1 MGGCKSKEKKSGG
14 NGTQVNDYRP
24 DPVGGRGGIGGPG
37 GIDMIRKDSH
47 IPTSHHQAAPHGHQM
62 MAVGGNNPAGA
73 GGIVQSSWS
82 QKATNSPSIAQNGRS
97 ANGGGSGNTN
107 LGVVIALYS
116 YQGSEMGDMSFA
128 KGDRMEVLDKT
139 DPDWWKARHLTR
151 GDKGHIPRNYVA
163 SLSSIECEEWFFGQI
178 NRREAEEYLMAHTN
192 ARGTFLV
199 RESEQNPGGFALSIK
214 DWDQE
219 RSYHVKHYK
228 IKPLD
233 NNRGYFITTR
243 QTFNSLQDLVTG
255 YQSAYCK
262 GLCCQLTKPC
272 PKPQP
277 REGKSN
283 ALEYATRDQYEI
295 PRSQINLI
303 KKLGAGNFGEVWKA
317 TWQDRVEVAVKTLKP
332 NTMSPEAF
340 LQEAEIMKKFSHP
353 HLVAMY
359 AVCRDKEPFYI
370 ITEYMC
376 NGALLDYLRKEAE
389 SKAGRLTFDN
399 LISISGQ
406 VSSGMSH
413 LERKGLIHRDL
424 AARNVLLGE
433 NLITKVADF
442 GLARVIVDNEY
453 SAAQGARFPV
463 KWTAPEAIS
472 FGKFTVKSDV
482 WSFGI
487 LLMELFTYG
496 QVPYPGM
503 NNREVIDQVERGYRM
518 AQPTQ
523 LTYPE
528 SKTQPKDVANA
539 QANVYKIMLEC
550 WNRDPTKRPTFE
562 FLTHMF
568 EDFNISTQNQ
578 YME

>member
-1 MGGCKSKEKKSGG
+1 MGGCKSKEKRSKP
-14 NGTQVNDYRP
+14 VAHPNDYRP
-24 DPVGGRGGIGGPG
+24 DPTGGRGGADRIRSDHNGRNGNGLQRNPSG
-37 GIDMIRKDSH
+37 ATNPVVASNSPAHLSSVNIQQPSSAAGMI
-47 IPTSHHQAAPHGHQM
+47 IPTGTRSIRGQ
-62 MAVGGNNPAGA
+62 
-73 GGIVQSSWS
+73 IV
-82 QKATNSPSIAQNGRS
+82 
-97 ANGGGSGNTN
+97 
-107 LGVVIALYS
+107 VALYT
-116 YQGSEMGDMSFA
+116 YQGSEFGDMSFK
-128 KGDRMEVLDKT
+128 KGDMMEIVDDT
-139 DPDWWKARHLTR
+139 DPDWWVARHLTT
-151 GDKGHIPRNYVA
+151 GEKGHIPRNYVA
-163 SLSSIECEEWFFGQI
+163 FQSSIESEEWYFGPI
-178 NRREAEEYLMAHTN
+178 SRREAEDLLMAHTN

-214 DWDQE
+214 DYDQE
-219 RSYHVKHYK
+219 RLYHVKHYK

-243 QTFNSLQDLVTG
+243 QTFATLNDLVVG
-255 YQSAYCK
+255 YQSTQCK

-272 PKPQP
+272 QKPQP
-277 REGKSN
+277 REGRSN

-295 PRSQINLI
+295 PRSQINLM

-317 TWQDRVEVAVKTLKP
+317 TWQGRVEVAVKTLKP
-332 NTMSPEAF
+332 GTMSPEAF

-359 AVCRDKEPFYI
+359 AVCTDQEPFYI
-370 ITEYMC
+370 ITEFMC
-376 NGALLDYLRKEAE
+376 NGALLDFLRKEDG
-389 SKAGRLTFDN
+389 KGKLTFDN
-399 LISISGQ
+399 LISISAQ
-406 VSSGMSH
+406 VASGMAH

-424 AARNVLLGE
+424 AARNVLIGE

-453 SAAQGARFPV
+453 SAHQGARFPV

-487 LLMELFTYG
+487 LLMEVFTYG

-518 AQPTQ
+518 AQPSTII
-523 LTYPE
+523 YPE
-528 SKTQPKDVANA
+528 SKTLPSEVKIA

-550 WNRDPTKRPTFE
+550 WNRDPLKRPTFE

-568 EDFNISTQNQ
+568 EDFNITTQNQ

>member
-1 MGGCKSKEKKSGG
+1 MGGCKSKEKSRG
-14 NGTQVNDYRP
+14 NKPNGQNLQKNDYRP
-24 DPVGGRGGIGGPG
+24 DPTNGRADRIRSETTANGQRNGGLHRSVGG
-37 GIDMIRKDSH
+37 S
-47 IPTSHHQAAPHGHQM
+47 SAASM
-62 MAVGGNNPAGA
+62 SPAHVL
-73 GGIVQSSWS
+73 VQQGS
-82 QKATNSPSIAQNGRS
+82 S
-97 ANGGGSGNTN
+97 ANIMMPPQRTIRGQI
-107 LGVVIALYS
+107 VVALYT
-116 YQGSEMGDMSFA
+116 YQGSEFGDMTFQ
-128 KGDRMEVLDKT
+128 KGDQMEIIDDT
-139 DPDWWKARHLTR
+139 DPDWWVARHLGT
-151 GDKGHIPRNYVA
+151 GEKGHIPRNYVA
-163 SLSSIECEEWFFGQI
+163 FQSSIESEEWYFGQI
-178 NRREAEEYLMAHTN
+178 SRREAEDFLMAHTN

-214 DWDQE
+214 DYDQE
-219 RSYHVKHYK
+219 RLYHVKHYK

-243 QTFNSLQDLVTG
+243 QTFASLPDLVTG
-255 YQSAYCK
+255 YQSAACK
-262 GLCCQLTKPC
+262 GLCCQLIKPC

-277 REGKSN
+277 RDGRSN

-295 PRSQINLI
+295 PRSQISLM
-303 KKLGAGNFGEVWKA
+303 KKLGAGNFGEVWKG
-317 TWQDRVEVAVKTLKP
+317 TWQGRVEVAVKTLKP

-359 AVCRDKEPFYI
+359 AVCTDQEPFYI
-370 ITEYMC
+370 ITEFMC
-376 NGALLDYLRKEAE
+376 NGALLDFLRKEDG
-389 SKAGRLTFDN
+389 KGKLTFDN
-399 LISISGQ
+399 LISISAQ
-406 VSSGMSH
+406 VASGMAH

-424 AARNVLLGE
+424 AARNVLIGE

-453 SAAQGARFPV
+453 SAHQGARFPV

-487 LLMELFTYG
+487 LLMENFTYG

-518 AQPTQ
+518 AQPSTI
-523 LTYPE
+523 TYPE
-528 SKTQPKDVANA
+528 TKTLPSEVKIA

-550 WNRDPTKRPTFE
+550 WNRDPIKRPTFE

-568 EDFNISTQNQ
+568 EDFNITTQNQ

>member
-1 MGGCKSKEKKSGG
+1 MGGCKSKEKRSKPVSHH
-14 NGTQVNDYRP
+14 NDYRP
-24 DPVGGRGGIGGPG
+24 DPTGVRGGIPPG
-37 GIDMIRKDSH
+37 G
-47 IPTSHHQAAPHGHQM
+47 G
-62 MAVGGNNPAGA
+62 VGGVGAADRIRSEHNGRNGNGLQQRTGNAASATPVAASNSPAHLSAALAAAAGAPAGSVMMPA
-73 GGIVQSSWS
+73 TRSIRGQIV
-82 QKATNSPSIAQNGRS
+82 
-97 ANGGGSGNTN
+97 
-107 LGVVIALYS
+107 VALYT
-116 YQGSEMGDMSFA
+116 YQGSEFGDMTFK
-128 KGDRMEVLDKT
+128 KGDMMEIVDDS
-139 DPDWWKARHLTR
+139 DPDWWVARHLTS
-151 GDKGHIPRNYVA
+151 GEKGHIPRNYVA
-163 SLSSIECEEWFFGQI
+163 FQSSIESEEWYFGPI
-178 NRREAEEYLMAHTN
+178 SRRDSEDLLMGHLHT
-192 ARGTFLV
+192 RGCFLV

-214 DWDQE
+214 DYDQE
-219 RSYHVKHYK
+219 RLYHVKHYK

-243 QTFNSLQDLVTG
+243 QTFATLSDLVVG
-255 YQSAYCK
+255 YQSAACK

-272 PKPQP
+272 QKPQP
-277 REGKSN
+277 REGRSN

-295 PRSQINLI
+295 PRSQITLT
-303 KKLGAGNFGEVWKA
+303 KELGAGNFGEVWKG
-317 TWQDRVEVAVKTLKP
+317 TWQGRVEVAVKTLKP
-332 NTMSPEAF
+332 GTMSPEAF

-359 AVCRDKEPFYI
+359 AVCTDQEPFYI
-370 ITEYMC
+370 ITEFML
-376 NGALLDYLRKEAE
+376 NGALLDFLRKEDG
-389 SKAGRLTFDN
+389 KGKVTFDN

-406 VSSGMSH
+406 VASGMAH

-424 AARNVLLGE
+424 AARNVLIGE

-453 SAAQGARFPV
+453 SAHQGARFPV

-487 LLMELFTYG
+487 LLMENFTYG

-503 NNREVIDQVERGYRM
+503 NNREVIEQVERGYRM
-518 AQPTQ
+518 AQPSTI
-523 LTYPE
+523 TYPE
-528 SKTQPKDVANA
+528 SKTLPSEVKIA

-550 WNRDPTKRPTFE
+550 WNRDPQKRPTFE

-568 EDFNISTQNQ
+568 EDFNITTQNQ